1 MSYPTQAVG
10 EHIDH
15 VDKLAAISR
24 LKELSTQMDTHADH
38 LAKMQ
43 GDRPRLGL

>member
-1 MSYPTQAVG
+1 MSHPMFAMG

-15 VDKLAAISR
+15 VDKLAAIAR
-24 LKELSTQMDTHADH
+24 LKVLGADMDAHADH

-43 GDRPRLGL
+43 GDVFF